1 VRHAD
6 RKFVGGPVKRTFR
19 SLNSFNYCAWVGGT
33 LVSNVGTWMQ
43 RTAQDWL
50 VLTQLT
56 HGSAAAVGMVM
67 ALQFGPQALLLPL
80 NGLAADRLDRRKLLL
95 GTQAAMGVLALGL
108 GILTVAGIVR
118 LWHVYAFAL
127 LLGCVTAF
135 DSPARHTFVSELV
148 GEADLS
154 NAVALNSASFNV
166 ARMIG
171 PAIAGVL
178 IATAGSGWVFLISA
192 ASFAAVLC
200 SLGLLRVD
208 ELHPKDRALRAQA
221 GFAEGFRYVWKR
233 HDLKVV
239 LAMLFLIGTFG
250 LNFPIFIS
258 TMSATVFHAGAS
270 QYGLLTSIMA
280 VGSILGALVAARGAE
295 SRIALLLAVA
305 AIFGFGCAL
314 AAIMPNPWLFGLALL
329 IIGVSAQTFTIST
342 NSLVQLSTE
351 PVMRGRVMAI
361 LLAIALGGAPI
372 GAPIVGWVADRFGPR
387 WSLGVGATAG
397 LAAAMV
403 AVFYLTKGG
412 HLRAP
417 TLDASG
423 LIQGSR
429 PENFADAVR
438 AHRRRD

>member
-1 VRHAD
+1 MSD
-6 RKFVGGPVKRTFR
+6 GGGVNRTFR
-19 SLNSFNYCAWVGGT
+19 SLTTFNYRTWVGGT
-33 LVSNVGTWMQ
+33 LVSNTGIWMQ

-56 HGSAAAVGMVM
+56 HGNAAAVGVVM

-95 GTQAAMGVLALGL
+95 CTQAAMGALALGL

-148 GEADLS
+148 GETNLS

-171 PAIAGVL
+171 PAVGGAL
-178 IATAGSGWVFLISA
+178 IAAAGSGWVFLISA

-200 SLGLLRVD
+200 SLASLRVG
-208 ELHPKDRALRAQA
+208 ELHPKGRTFRAQ
-221 GFAEGFRYVWKR
+221 GGLVEGFRYVSNR
-233 HDLKVV
+233 SDLKAT

-250 LNFPIFIS
+250 LNFPIFIA
-258 TMSATVFHAGAS
+258 TMSNTVFHAGAA
-270 QYGLLTSIMA
+270 QFGFLTSVMA
-280 VGSILGALVAARGAE
+280 VGSIIGALFSAWVAKP
-295 SRIALLLAVA
+295 SIALLLIATVVFAV
-305 AIFGFGCAL
+305 GCLL
-314 AAIMPNPWLFGLALL
+314 AAIVPNHWLFGLALL

-342 NSLVQLSTE
+342 NSLVQLSTA
-351 PVMRGRVMAI
+351 PAMRGRVMAI
-361 LLAIALGGAPI
+361 LLAIYLGGAPI
-372 GAPIVGWVADRFGPR
+372 GAPVVGWVADYFGPR
-387 WSLGVGATAG
+387 WALGVAAAAG

-403 AVFYLTKGG
+403 ALCDFAKRVRY
-412 HLRAP
+412 
-417 TLDASG
+417 
-423 LIQGSR
+423 R
-429 PENFADAVR
+429 PR
-438 AHRRRD
+438 PP